1 MKIPPLKNDDFGST
15 RSDCRLASGEPCPN
29 PPVGFAGTIMRLIPM
44 GSSMFVAYFGT
55 KISTMVRVCSV
66 FVASCT
72 PVLNPVL
79 KQIKTEGGV
88 SAETFVG
95 VGGALYVS
103 PDAVYFVYTCRR
115 LIDLSLI
122 AGTPVG

>member
-1 MKIPPLKNDDFGST
+1 
-15 RSDCRLASGEPCPN
+15 
-29 PPVGFAGTIMRLIPM
+29 
-44 GSSMFVAYFGT
+44 MFVAYFGT